1 MRAPGAPEEDEAQEE
16 PEDQVLD
23 EEGAV
28 ADELGHVG
36 YLVPTVEDRCRQGKP
51 HASTIMW
58 MRAPRKAGP
67 MKNSKFEPP
76 MVALFI
82 DDIMPAGEMNTD
94 AMW

>member
-1 MRAPGAPEEDEAQEE
+1 
-16 PEDQVLD
+16 
-23 EEGAV
+23 
-28 ADELGHVG
+28 
-36 YLVPTVEDRCRQGKP
+36 
-51 HASTIMW
+51 
-58 MRAPRKAGP
+58 